1 MAESLPEHFDAPTS
15 IGWPGFHDPIN
26 KIREETIVPMI
37 RRLADSLHVPMCSFQ
52 VYEYYY
58 KEEVKSRMMVMV
70 DIKNRADV
78 TQAVAE
84 EFVQRGTES
93 LRAAGVKDIYV
104 RLTAGMSRQ
113 WW

>member
-1 MAESLPEHFDAPTS
+1 
-15 IGWPGFHDPIN
+15 
-26 KIREETIVPMI
+26 
-37 RRLADSLHVPMCSFQ
+37 
-52 VYEYYY
+52 
-58 KEEVKSRMMVMV
+58 MV
-70 DIKNRADV
+70 DIKNRTDV

>member
-1 MAESLPEHFDAPTS
+1 MAESLPECFEAPTS
-15 IGWPGFHDPIN
+15 IGWPGFHDP
-26 KIREETIVPMI
+26 KIREETIVPMF
-37 RRLADSLHVPMCSFQ
+37 RRLADDLNVPMCSFQ
-52 VYEYYY
+52 VYGYYY
-58 KEEVKSRMMVMV
+58 KEEDKSRMMVMV

-78 TQAVAE
+78 TQAIAE